1 MNILYIG
8 PYRQIDY
15 IGQVSNAHIGS
26 ILRHI
31 KPSDKLIT
39 RPVYI
44 DTSLVKNDE
53 KTINESITCEKIDI
67 IIQYLP
73 IDFIAIKTDVKNI
86 AVPIIDPKLNNIAH
100 DNEYKKLNLCN
111 KILVDEEKHKHML
124 KLCGIKSAIDLYEE
138 KLETD
143 NPQKFNLDLIEK
155 NYKFGFIGHYQNNKL
170 IIQKIIQAFLLASRH
185 QNNITLHLFL
195 RGSDQHKQEIDNY
208 IIKTKEQL
216 MIPSYHNKIY
226 PLFGI
231 WNQQESLIALNSI
244 DCFVSLN
251 DDYRYLLYEKY
262 FTTNKES
269 EQYKFLINRQ
279 NVQTIETPVLPITNI
294 YEYKNTLTSVITQDL
309 CSKLLSAQSSQQ
321 KNKKTDYSSLG
332 NIICKQVL

>member
-15 IGQVSNAHIGS
+15 IGQVSNAHISS
-26 ILRHI
+26 ILNHI
-31 KPSDKLIT
+31 KPSDNLIT

-44 DTSLVKNDE
+44 DTSLSQNDP
-53 KTINESITCEKIDI
+53 KTKNESIICETTDI

-100 DNEYKKLNLCN
+100 DNEYKKLNWCD
-111 KILVDEEKHKHML
+111 KILVDEDKHKQML
-124 KLCGIKSAIDLYEE
+124 KSCGIKRAIDLYEE

-170 IIQKIIQAFLLASRH
+170 IIQKIIQAFLLASRY
-185 QNNITLHLFL
+185 QDNIALHLFL
-195 RGSDQHKQEIDNY
+195 RGSDQDKQEIDNY
-208 IIKTKEQL
+208 IMQIKDQL
-216 MIPSYHNKIY
+216 IIPGYHNKIY
-226 PLFGI
+226 TLFGI
-231 WNQQESLIALNSI
+231 WSQQESLIALNSI
-244 DCFVSLN
+244 DCFISLN
-251 DDYRYLLYEKY
+251 NDYRYLLYEK
-262 FTTNKES
+262 FFMTNKES
-269 EQYKFLINRQ
+269 DQHKFLINRQ
-279 NVQTIETPVLPITNI
+279 NIQTIETPVLPISNI
-294 YEYKNTLTSVITQDL
+294 YEHKNTLTSVITQDL